1 VSGLIWMSGSGPQEW
16 ELTRGVW
23 IELLD
28 DEAVLAVRVATIE
41 RAAIDCLYS
50 WLHERMNSWDERQP
64 WLALYDLT
72 TPGAMLTPYMRRR
85 VIEFAMLR
93 PEVSGRV
100 AFVMRRDATT
110 ALFNLVQA
118 GMPTRARALR
128 VWFHRREAL
137 AWLRELLK

>member
-1 VSGLIWMSGSGPQEW
+1 MSGSGSQEW

-28 DEAVLAVRVATIE
+28 DEAILAVRVATIE

-50 WLHERMNSWDERQP
+50 WLRERINGWDEQQP

-72 TPGAMLTPYMRRR
+72 MPGAMLTPYMRRR

-93 PEVSGRV
+93 PEVGGRV

-110 ALFNLVQA
+110 ALFSLVQA
-118 GMPTRARALR
+118 GMPTRARTLR
-128 VWFHRREAL
+128 IWLSRQEAL
-137 AWLRELLK
+137 AWLREVLK